1 MKVIDM
7 SGAAPAKVSSTNL
20 LRELTNE
27 LARLRRRMKRVQL
40 KLAGLQ
46 ALETDLQ
53 PYLQP
58 GDYEHLLGLLGCE
71 VERRQRE
78 VRELERRCSDERL
91 RQVLGDEKFEK
102 HLRERAEINRRVFG
116 NKQDDEPRL

>member
-53 PYLQP
+53 PTTLP
-58 GDYEHLLGLLGCE
+58 
-71 VERRQRE
+71 
-78 VRELERRCSDERL
+78 
-91 RQVLGDEKFEK
+91 
-102 HLRERAEINRRVFG
+102 
-116 NKQDDEPRL
+116 